1 MKNIIDHGSIK
12 GINVKNLI
20 INSFIENI
28 NLFIK
33 KKTVKSGMSDNNS
46 TIPDTEEN
54 RYFYTI
60 TFILLLIVEIPSILC
75 TIFILIFFVFN
86 WHLLVIK
93 VLHNHVT
100 FLSYDY
106 LLTLY
111 NSRSSCY
118 YKLLSSS
125 L

>member
-1 MKNIIDHGSIK
+1 VKNIIDHGSIK